1 MVSTQCT
8 FKHVRE
14 AFTPND
20 SDDELALL
28 DTLKSPTYA
37 PTFLNGYPFKTEI
50 FDCNFNLVP
59 ALRNFVFDYKFCY
72 T

>member
-8 FKHVRE
+8 FKDVRE

-28 DTLKSPTYA
+28 DTLKSPT
-37 PTFLNGYPFKTEI
+37 
-50 FDCNFNLVP
+50 
-59 ALRNFVFDYKFCY
+59 
-72 T
+72 

>member
-14 AFTPND
+14 AFIPDD

-28 DTLKSPTYA
+28 GTLKSPT
-37 PTFLNGYPFKTEI
+37 
-50 FDCNFNLVP
+50 
-59 ALRNFVFDYKFCY
+59 
-72 T
+72 